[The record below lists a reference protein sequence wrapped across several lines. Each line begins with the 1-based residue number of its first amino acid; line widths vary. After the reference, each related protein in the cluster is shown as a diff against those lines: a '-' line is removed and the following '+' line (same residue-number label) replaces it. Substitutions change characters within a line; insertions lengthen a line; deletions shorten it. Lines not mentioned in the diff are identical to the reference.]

1 MTTSYDHQLDTLFT
15 RFNFHFTKSEINKV
29 VSNTARSKPD
39 FKSNVISVIGTN
51 QNLKDKVNE
60 LGLLALQ
67 LDTRQVEVFN
77 IADSSVQGFLDV
89 LFKNVSLTKEKLI
102 NDAFPF
108 PIEDINNLSKLA
120 TGKVYPVLSD
130 TVTVDQDVYNRLV
143 VSTVVD
149 KEIEQAVPAS
159 HLSSTGHAQQNANT
173 TYTMKIKVRTQLF
186 HVVYWCPALSRLI
199 LSIDRNTQSLT
210 ASQDQLFVL
219 RQFLMGK
226 NVDCGTAVNVF
237 GAIDPLYIAPD
248 GYITKIGHVT
258 TDGNPVRIP
267 LKGKQKCLKQDNYH
281 KTGEDGGYV
290 HAKFAIS
297 KKWEFAQA
305 GTTRVVDV
313 EVGLAGHPK
322 LLDNSRPLSDFSV
335 NKPKRL
341 EDFDF
346 AIGKVLSN
354 IPSV

>member
-1 MTTSYDHQLDTLFT
+1 MPTSYDHQLDTLFT
-15 RFNFHFTKSEINKV
+15 RFNFHFTKGEINKV
-29 VSNTARSKPD
+29 FSNMARSKPD
-39 FKSNVISVIGTN
+39 FKSNVVSVIHSN
-51 QNLKDKVNE
+51 QGLKDKLSE

-77 IADSSVQGFLDV
+77 IADTNVQGFLGL
-89 LFKNVSLTKEKLI
+89 LFSNLPMTTERLI
-102 NDAFPF
+102 SDAFPF
-108 PIEDINNLSKLA
+108 PIEDINDLRRLA
-120 TGKVYPVLSD
+120 TGTIYPVLSD
-130 TVTVDQDVYNRLV
+130 TVTFGQDVYNRLV

-149 KEIEQAVPAS
+149 KEIEEAVPAS
-159 HLSSTGHAQQNANT
+159 HLSSTGQAQQNANT
-173 TYTMKIKVRTQLF
+173 TYIMKRKVRTQLF

-199 LSIDRNTQSLT
+199 LSVDRNTLSLT

-226 NVDCGTAVNVF
+226 NVDCGIAINVF
-237 GAIDPLYIAPD
+237 GAIAPLYTAPD
-248 GYITKIGHVT
+248 GFITKIGHVT

-267 LKGKQKCLKQDNYH
+267 LRGKQKCLKKDHYH

-313 EVGLAGHPK
+313 EVGLTGQPK
-322 LLDNSRPLSDFSV
+322 LLDNGRPLSDFSV
-335 NKPKRL
+335 IKPKRL
-341 EDFDF
+341 EDLDF
-346 AIGKVLSN
+346 AIGKVLSH
-354 IPSV
+354 IPTV